1 MRAFR
6 QTRPLDC
13 QALAAGRLPDLDGLV
28 VLVDVRGSP
37 GRSASYRGSCHSV
50 RHSPAPG
57 KSKNCHP
64 GQPLLVAAPL
74 HSFGRLVDL
83 TSPTAQRPPT
93 PGSGAALPPACQVP
107 SRRPGNAQPR
117 GRPWAA
123 LDATAPDPSQAL
135 PTGIRVVALGEVG
148 GMARPHPGDLLARR
162 GHALLCSLGSPA
174 KRGDPAFDQLMHSL
188 KLRLCVIHH
197 PSLAVSSSQEIHGH
211 LVYFPGLRCY
221 I

>member
-1 MRAFR
+1 MA
-6 QTRPLDC
+6 
-13 QALAAGRLPDLDGLV
+13 
-28 VLVDVRGSP
+28 VR
-37 GRSASYRGSCHSV
+37 
-50 RHSPAPG
+50 RH
-57 KSKNCHP
+57 
-64 GQPLLVAAPL
+64 L

-135 PTGIRVVALGEVG
+135 PTGIRVVALGEVV
-148 GMARPHPGDLLARR
+148 GMARPHPGDLPARR
-162 GHALLCSLGSPA
+162 GHALCSFGSPA
-174 KRGDPAFDQLMHSL
+174 KRGDPAFDQLTHSL
-188 KLRLCVIHH
+188 KLRLCVTRL
-197 PSLAVSSSQEIHGH
+197 PSLVVSSSHELHGH
-211 LVYFPGLRCY
+211 SVHFLGLHCY

>member
-1 MRAFR
+1 MNL
-6 QTRPLDC
+6 RPLDP

-83 TSPTAQRPPT
+83 TSPTAQRPPHARRRRRTSPGLPSAIPSTWQRPTTRMPVGSPRRNRARPLSSSAHGHPRGSPRGGRRDGT
-93 PGSGAALPPACQVP
+93 PP
-107 SRRPGNAQPR
+107 SRR
-117 GRPWAA
+117 
-123 LDATAPDPSQAL
+123 S
-135 PTGIRVVALGEVG
+135 
-148 GMARPHPGDLLARR
+148 ARPARACPLLIWLTRQAW
-162 GHALLCSLGSPA
+162 
-174 KRGDPAFDQLMHSL
+174 
-188 KLRLCVIHH
+188 
-197 PSLAVSSSQEIHGH
+197 
-211 LVYFPGLRCY
+211 
-221 I
+221 